1 MAKEKKMTMD
11 SPEFGHIRDCSNE
24 LGPMLCKYLADNSL
38 SVAHGLSV
46 LASATITVIE
56 NLCAVIGE
64 DPKEML
70 NTYVEGLK
78 VGFEEELKHQKKL

>member
-1 MAKEKKMTMD
+1 MDEEKKMTMD